1 MTCRLDAMAVN
12 VTAPPSTTAVFSV
25 MPVCVISTL
34 GSTGKLKPLPLP
46 APAVSEAVRLI
57 VPTVYWLPESTWAYR
72 FALAASPEVLPSV
85 MLMPVKEMLPEF
97 PTEGS
102 LAGFPGVAAKSPV
115 EMVAGPDWVF
125 RAIVSAL
132 TETLPPWV

>member
-1 MTCRLDAMAVN
+1 M
-12 VTAPPSTTAVFSV
+12 
-25 MPVCVISTL
+25 
-34 GSTGKLKPLPLP
+34 
-46 APAVSEAVRLI
+46 
-57 VPTVYWLPESTWAYR
+57 
-72 FALAASPEVLPSV
+72 AASPEVLPSV

-102 LAGFPGVAAKSPV
+102 LAGFPGVAAKLRV